1 MSDARD
7 VPIPA
12 GALAELCASVRLRRR
27 PEDVADLVLTVLGAR
42 LSRAERNLLTV
53 AAGGS
58 LRRAWHGY
66 TSMLE
71 AFAPVIGAQRQATT
85 VAVLFDAI
93 DRLEG
98 PAANDP
104 DAVEQ
109 VIRTACEQI
118 GKTFGGNDFLTDRLN
133 REQRAAAG
141 LGELSKRQYN
151 KRFRLLQRL
160 EAKLTTMVRATLER
174 DAVMLGKSG
183 LASRLDPVRLAADPD
198 TACFVAYL
206 TARSN
211 LRSEFTVT
219 SQQQPFDQIADL
231 LLRRL
236 RARAETDWWA
246 VAHLHPVPEVLAQLT
261 DEQRG
266 RLLGDWYAE
275 LRKAAALLERA
286 YRRCRMDRE
295 RMVVQRGDDS
305 SAWNAA
311 ASAWN
316 TARAHWISVLE
327 AMNATRI
334 LDAVCPGKVLKLMAA
349 DVVAWH
355 LATGGALHP
364 DTPVWAELPLPW
376 RVLDGR
382 EHGDRAM
389 VEAACARH
397 GRDPAGTGWT
407 TGRRPRTAAAFRP
420 TPELV
425 HGVTVADPLLAQL
438 LRSAGVFSGKALRP
452 AASEL
457 FPSESG

>member
-1 MSDARD
+1 MSDEPDLPRPTA
-7 VPIPA
+7 P
-12 GALAELCASVRLRRR
+12 LAELCASVRLRRR
-27 PEDVADLVLTVLGAR
+27 PEDVADLVLAVLDGR
-42 LSRAERNLLTV
+42 LSHAERNQLAV
-53 AAGGS
+53 AARGS
-58 LRRAWHGY
+58 LRLAWHGY

-71 AFAPVIGAQRQATT
+71 EFAPVVGAQSQVAT

-93 DRLEG
+93 DRLG
-98 PAANDP
+98 DRAADDPA
-104 DAVEQ
+104 AVEQ
-109 VIRTACEQI
+109 VIRTAGEQI
-118 GKTFGGNDFLTDRLN
+118 GKPFGGNDFLTDRLN

-141 LGELSKRQYN
+141 LGELSKRRYN

-160 EAKLTTMVRATLER
+160 EAKLATMVRATLER
-174 DAVMLGKSG
+174 DAIMLGKSG

-219 SQQQPFDQIADL
+219 GQQRPYDQIADL

-236 RARAETDWWA
+236 RGHAGTDWWA
-246 VAHLHPVPEVLAQLT
+246 VAHLYPVPEVLARLT

-266 RLLGDWYAE
+266 RLLGLWYRE
-275 LRKAAALLERA
+275 LGKAADLLERA
-286 YRRCRMDRE
+286 YLRCRMDRE

-311 ASAWN
+311 AAAWN
-316 TARAHWISVLE
+316 TARAHWISALE
-327 AMNATRI
+327 ALDAAEV

-376 RVLDGR
+376 LVLRGH
-382 EHGDRAM
+382 EHCHRAT

-397 GRDPAGTGWT
+397 GRNPVATGWT
-407 TGRRPRTAAAFRP
+407 AGRRPHGAAPFRP
-420 TPELV
+420 TPDLV

-438 LRSAGVFSGKALRP
+438 LRTAGVFSGKPLRP
-452 AASEL
+452 AAGEL
-457 FPSESG
+457 FASESV